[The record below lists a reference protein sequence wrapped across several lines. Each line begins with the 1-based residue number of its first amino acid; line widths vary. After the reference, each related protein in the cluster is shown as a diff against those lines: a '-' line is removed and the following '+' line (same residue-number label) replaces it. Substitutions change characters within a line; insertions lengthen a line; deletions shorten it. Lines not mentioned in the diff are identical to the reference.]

1 MMKSVPLV
9 LLAETFLERYSPS
22 GSLSRSASVLVI
34 RWAGFS
40 GGTGFLEGLKIFLR
54 KRTIPTRGCNGEE
67 SAALVGPYCLLM
79 TGWFRIVWLD
89 VPVSGTYVG
98 GSKLSPA
105 YQIAGRAAKELRP
118 TLKIVLFGLY
128 SMARL
133 QPEAPLRTSG
143 ILLPRGFA
151 TLVRPHSPRIVRI
164 ILFHQ

>member
-40 GGTGFLEGLKIFLR
+40 GGTGFLEGLRIFLR

-67 SAALVGPYCLLM
+67 SAALVGPYCLM

-89 VPVSGTYVG
+89 VPVSGTYIG

-118 TLKIVLFGLY
+118 TLKIVLFDLY

-133 QPEAPLRTSG
+133 QPEAPLRTNG